1 MSENPEV
8 KPEARFVE
16 GDSDTVIDCAKR
28 LVWLK
33 QDTWQI
39 TGKWESQLQVREFAE
54 ILNRKRF
61 AGFSNW
67 RLPTTNEAKIPTIR
81 LR

>member
-1 MSENPEV
+1 MGENN
-8 KPEARFVE
+8 KSRFVE
-16 GDSDTVIDCAKR
+16 GDSATVIDCVKR

-39 TGKWESQLQVREFAE
+39 TGKWMSQLQVKEFAE

-61 AGFSNW
+61 AGF
-67 RLPTTNEAKIPTIR
+67 
-81 LR
+81 